1 MINLWVALLSGLVL
15 SALIG
20 YAGYHRGMLARSGW
34 LGALVTGTI
43 VFGFGG
49 FAAALLLIA
58 FFVSSS
64 ALTRYRAA
72 SKLDMAD
79 VFAKGGRRDFGQAMA
94 NGGIATLAA
103 IIFGLTTNPIAFA
116 AFTGALAAANAD
128 TWATELGVLAQR
140 SPRLITTGREV
151 LRGTSGGVTL
161 AGTLAAIV
169 GAMSIGLLAA
179 LLRSDGSLLPIA
191 LIAGTLGSLFDS
203 LLGATV
209 QGIYY
214 SEVRRTETE
223 RAIDRDGTPNRLVRG
238 MRWINNDVVNF
249 ASTLIGALIAGAISR

>member
-1 MINLWVALLSGLVL
+1 
-15 SALIG
+15 
-20 YAGYHRGMLARSGW
+20 
-34 LGALVTGTI
+34 
-43 VFGFGG
+43 
-49 FAAALLLIA
+49 
-58 FFVSSS
+58 
-64 ALTRYRAA
+64 
-72 SKLDMAD
+72 
-79 VFAKGGRRDFGQAMA
+79 
-94 NGGIATLAA
+94 
-103 IIFGLTTNPIAFA
+103 
-116 AFTGALAAANAD
+116 
-128 TWATELGVLAQR
+128 VLAQR